1 MILLHFEGKKEKK
14 KKTIIYFEQGEK
26 IQLKAK
32 NQDASGQWPNGN
44 QYKHVLE
51 ICLETSERGTGP
63 LDNPLGPQ
71 TNRVKE
77 SQNSQVNFLAQSL
90 SRDNNYVIYV

>member
-44 QYKHVLE
+44 QYKHGS
-51 ICLETSERGTGP
+51 I
-63 LDNPLGPQ
+63 
-71 TNRVKE
+71 
-77 SQNSQVNFLAQSL
+77 NSKSSALTIAALCTTPTQ
-90 SRDNNYVIYV
+90 